1 MTLTKIVFDEDYQMV
16 INIPEESN
24 PVSLIISDELDAA
37 YEPLSNS
44 FQKKIIEFI
53 NKSNVWYPLAH
64 ERINKEFSKDI
75 ASQLMNIYILS
86 EEDNKNTI
94 FGLLY
99 RIEEDVEHGRGIK
112 ITDDMKI
119 IEYGIGDIAI
129 Y

>member
-1 MTLTKIVFDEDYQMV
+1 M
-16 INIPEESN
+16 
-24 PVSLIISDELDAA
+24 
-37 YEPLSNS
+37 
-44 FQKKIIEFI
+44 
-53 NKSNVWYPLAH
+53 AH

-94 FGLLY
+94 YGLLY

>member
-1 MTLTKIVFDEDYQMV
+1 MTLKKIVFDEDYQMV

-24 PVSLIISDELDAA
+24 PVTLIISDELDAA

-112 ITDDMKI
+112 ITDDMEI

>member
-1 MTLTKIVFDEDYQMV
+1 
-16 INIPEESN
+16 
-24 PVSLIISDELDAA
+24 
-37 YEPLSNS
+37 
-44 FQKKIIEFI
+44 
-53 NKSNVWYPLAH
+53 
-64 ERINKEFSKDI
+64 
-75 ASQLMNIYILS
+75 MNIYILS